1 MLLPVTL
8 MAWAASGLGA
18 GPPTTAP
25 VLMLYWLP

>member
-8 MAWAASGLGA
+8 MAWAGNGLGA